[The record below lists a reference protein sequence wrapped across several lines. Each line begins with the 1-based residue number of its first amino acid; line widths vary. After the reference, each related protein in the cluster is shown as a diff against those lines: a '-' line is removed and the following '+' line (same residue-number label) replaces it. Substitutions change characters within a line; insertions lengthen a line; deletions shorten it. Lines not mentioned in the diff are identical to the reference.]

1 MSRQFDPLTGDVVPV
16 FFGYAIPSVIGILA
30 ATSAGII
37 DGFFIG
43 NFVGADAL
51 AAVSI
56 ATPAFY
62 LFAAMVF
69 MLAIGGSVMC
79 GKYIGEDN
87 PAAAQSIFSKS
98 LYASVMIS
106 TLLVAFGLF
115 FLDSVIRAL
124 GANAD
129 LHSLV
134 RDYMIVILAAA
145 PLLFIGFTLDFFV
158 RVDNRPVLAALAL
171 VFFAVSN
178 VAFNWLFI
186 VQWEWGLKGAAWAT
200 ALAEAGI
207 VVILG
212 SHLLH
217 PRCTLKLVP
226 VPLRWKNGW
235 DEIFQ
240 AAWNGFSEFANEV
253 SVGLITLLFNWVMI
267 TRLGVAGVAA
277 FAIVGYLL
285 MFGIEVCYGF
295 SDSLGPTVSKNLGA
309 RRPDRITKFTAI
321 AVASSFVVGVLVSAL
336 FFFYP
341 ESLVSVFL
349 GEGET
354 ETESIA
360 LSFIAVFWPAF
371 LFNGA
376 NIALAAYF
384 TAMHKPLQ
392 SATIAI
398 SRSLILPGVGLLLLP
413 RFLGD
418 AGVFMAIPVAEGL
431 TLILAL
437 WLVAQNRPSYLIAQ
451 LPARPDHTDSAVSN
465 AVT

>member
-1 MSRQFDPLTGDVVPV
+1 
-16 FFGYAIPSVIGILA
+16 
-30 ATSAGII
+30 
-37 DGFFIG
+37 
-43 NFVGADAL
+43 
-51 AAVSI
+51 
-56 ATPAFY
+56 
-62 LFAAMVF
+62 
-69 MLAIGGSVMC
+69 
-79 GKYIGEDN
+79 
-87 PAAAQSIFSKS
+87 
-98 LYASVMIS
+98 
-106 TLLVAFGLF
+106 
-115 FLDSVIRAL
+115 
-124 GANAD
+124 
-129 LHSLV
+129 
-134 RDYMIVILAAA
+134 
-145 PLLFIGFTLDFFV
+145 
-158 RVDNRPVLAALAL
+158 
-171 VFFAVSN
+171 
-178 VAFNWLFI
+178 
-186 VQWEWGLKGAAWAT
+186 
-200 ALAEAGI
+200 
-207 VVILG
+207 
-212 SHLLH
+212 
-217 PRCTLKLVP
+217 
-226 VPLRWKNGW
+226 
-235 DEIFQ
+235 
-240 AAWNGFSEFANEV
+240 
-253 SVGLITLLFNWVMI
+253 
-267 TRLGVAGVAA
+267 
-277 FAIVGYLL
+277 

-349 GEGET
+349 GAGET

-376 NIALAAYF
+376 NIALSAYF